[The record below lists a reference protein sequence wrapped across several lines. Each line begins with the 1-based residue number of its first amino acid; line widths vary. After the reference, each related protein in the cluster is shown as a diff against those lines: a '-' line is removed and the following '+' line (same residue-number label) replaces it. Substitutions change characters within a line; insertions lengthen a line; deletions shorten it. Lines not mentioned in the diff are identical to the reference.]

1 VLHARQLTRPVA
13 VAKTGVSRFAR
24 WVDDEVAMFIQ
35 PNLSYPWNHE
45 AGRALC
51 CCGLSSPLATCAA
64 ARGHGSVRTKRGVGG
79 HHLSDPFPALPTANR
94 ERPCRSAL
102 PRLFAWPVPGRTR
115 IPVRRVY
122 LASPTIPWSL
132 ATQADMPVG

>member
-35 PNLSYPWNHE
+35 PNLSYPWNSGNHE

-64 ARGHGSVRTKRGVGG
+64 ARGHGSVRTKRG
-79 HHLSDPFPALPTANR
+79 PTANR